1 MAIGGSKVADPKDS
15 ELKYVDKLNLNDL
28 SGNNNNGNN
37 SGAAFQTSIEKFYD
51 GAAALADGQY
61 ITVPD
66 STELRVGTGDF
77 TIEVWMYPTAY
88 GSASYPSVISKYD
101 DSDLSWI
108 LRLHSSG
115 QLVWYNGAS
124 AGTNSAS
131 ASGLSLL
138 DRWSHIAVARQ
149 NGVTKVY
156 LNGSQVLSVADTY
169 NYDDNNPI
177 VLGRQDLDNNNPFIG
192 YLQDFRL
199 YKGIAKYTSSFSPPE
214 RSVQG
219 TARRYP
225 SGVYVVS

>member
-28 SGNNNNGNN
+28 SGNNNNGSN

-51 GAAALADGQY
+51 GAAAFASGQY
-61 ITVPD
+61 VSVPD

-77 TIEVWMYPTAY
+77 TIEVWMYPTSY

-115 QLVWYNGAS
+115 QLVWYNGANS
-124 AGTNSAS
+124 GTNSAS

-138 DRWSHIAVARQ
+138 NQWSHIAVARQ

-156 LNGSQVLSVADTY
+156 LNGAQVLSVAD
-169 NYDDNNPI
+169 
-177 VLGRQDLDNNNPFIG
+177 
-192 YLQDFRL
+192 LQL
-199 YKGIAKYTSSFSPPE
+199 
-214 RSVQG
+214 
-219 TARRYP
+219 
-225 SGVYVVS
+225 